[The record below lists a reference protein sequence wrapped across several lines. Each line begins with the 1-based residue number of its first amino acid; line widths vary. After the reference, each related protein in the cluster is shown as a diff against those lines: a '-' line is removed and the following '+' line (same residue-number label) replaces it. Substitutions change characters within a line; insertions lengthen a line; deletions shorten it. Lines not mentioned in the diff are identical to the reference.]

1 MEYSVG
7 KNLTAG
13 TANTLFVVPTGY
25 HAKVTMLFLANS
37 TGSTKSI
44 SADWHDGA
52 TVIPFQGTKS
62 VNSGDF
68 LKFGGSVGEYLLMT
82 EGDYL
87 SVTPEAGST
96 FVAIVSFDLFPHKPS
111 NFVF

>member
-25 HAKVTMLFLANS
+25 HAKVTLLLIANVG
-37 TGSTKSI
+37 GSSKNVSGAWHEGATSI
-44 SADWHDGA
+44 S
-52 TVIPFQGTKS
+52 FQGAKS
-62 VNSGDF
+62 VSAGET
-68 LKFGGSVGEYLLMT
+68 LKFGGPPGEFLLMT

-87 SVTPEAGST
+87 SVTPEAGSSFT
-96 FVAIVSFDLFPHKPS
+96 AIVSFDLFPHRTS